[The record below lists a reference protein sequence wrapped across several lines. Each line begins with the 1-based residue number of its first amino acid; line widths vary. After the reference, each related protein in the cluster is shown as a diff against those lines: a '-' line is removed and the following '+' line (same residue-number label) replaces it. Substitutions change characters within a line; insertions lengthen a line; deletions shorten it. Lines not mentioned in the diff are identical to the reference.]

1 MLYVLIILT
10 FMFKLAGQQDTRW
23 NHINQLAA

>member
-1 MLYVLIILT
+1 MLYVIIWR

-23 NHINQLAA
+23 NHKNQLTA